1 MKIMPMRRKSDRRQ
15 RINGPKEDVKVK
27 VDTRENQNRCQEV
40 KQDIVDSAVVEL
52 LAASNNNLSRVSL

>member
-1 MKIMPMRRKSDRRQ
+1 MRRKSDRRQ
-15 RINGPKEDVKVK
+15 RINGPKEDVKVKVK

-52 LAASNNNLSRVSL
+52 LAASNSNNLSRISL